1 MNKEKIHKLR
11 RKLGWVV
18 FLGGMVANVIISWG
32 FLFMKPV
39 FHLLFSIATGVFSVK
54 LLAISLVKCFLDMQ
68 VAKSH
73 QVFSLVDECDDIIIM
88 RQNKPNKNYKSKNHS
103 NFILTY
109 HIIFTCKYRKKLL
122 VKYGDWRSQQSNIK
136 ILYQKSRLMPYNIFD
151 ITFQISTNFIQDF

>member
-1 MNKEKIHKLR
+1 MGCFYRWNGGKCDNFMGIFVHKTRLSS
-11 RKLGWVV
+11 
-18 FLGGMVANVIISWG
+18 VIFNCSR
-32 FLFMKPV
+32 
-39 FHLLFSIATGVFSVK
+39 SIFGQIIGNFTVK
-54 LLAISLVKCFLDMQ
+54 MFLDMQ